1 MGNKMEEMTN
11 MTKVMMYWKEMAYLK
26 FKGTCNEYMIIEQTR
41 LCFFD
46 YIHMT
51 VQYSNTLPKNVNWCV
66 SLVILL
72 FILYA

>member
-1 MGNKMEEMTN
+1 MEEMTN

-41 LCFFD
+41 LWFFD

-51 VQYSNTLPKNVNWCV
+51 VQYSNTLPNM
-66 SLVILL
+66 
-72 FILYA
+72 